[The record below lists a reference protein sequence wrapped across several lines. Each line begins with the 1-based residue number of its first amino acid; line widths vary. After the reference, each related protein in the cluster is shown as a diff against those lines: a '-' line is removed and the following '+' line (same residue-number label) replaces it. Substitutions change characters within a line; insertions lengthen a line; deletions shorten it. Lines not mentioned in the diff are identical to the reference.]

1 MAQLVIGTRNK
12 HKVLEIADRWQSL
25 LAKGWSMVDLSGF
38 PNAPEVDE
46 DKDTF
51 GGNAEKKACE
61 TAQALGEWVL
71 AEDSG
76 LVVPA
81 LEGNPGVLSARY
93 AGTHGDDSANNSKLL
108 GELQGKADRKA
119 YYVCHAVVSDPQ
131 GKVVAR
137 AEGHCHGLI
146 LNELKGAGGFG
157 YDPLFWVP
165 EYHATFGELPLVV
178 KQAIS
183 HRTRALEG
191 LERWLNKVT
200 RV

>member
-81 LEGNPGVLSARY
+81 LGGDPGV
-93 AGTHGDDSANNSKLL
+93 LL

-200 RV
+200 SV